1 MPERL
6 LALLPAGLR
15 RLVLAHDD
23 KLRFLVVGGIGF
35 CVDGGLL
42 LLLNDGAGWSPL
54 AARSVGF
61 PVAVTVT
68 WWLNRIWTFQTGRSQ
83 PVRRQY
89 ALYLAIQI
97 VGLAIN
103 FSIFAL
109 LVRSMPWFAA
119 WPIAALAIG
128 SIVAMFATYIL
139 SRRIAFAA
147 RKAPTA

>member
-6 LALLPAGLR
+6 LALLPGALR
-15 RLVLAHDD
+15 QRARAHADL
-23 KLRFLVVGGIGF
+23 LRFVVVGGIGF

-42 LLLNDGAGWSPL
+42 MLLNDLADWTPL
-54 AARSVGF
+54 AARAIGF

-68 WWLNRIWTFQTGRSQ
+68 WWLNRVWTFSTGRSQ

-89 ALYLAIQI
+89 ALYLAIQLT
-97 VGLAIN
+97 GLAIN

-109 LVRSMPWFAA
+109 LVGAMPWFAT

-128 SIVAMFATYIL
+128 SVTAMFGTYIL

-147 RKAPTA
+147 KTPSA